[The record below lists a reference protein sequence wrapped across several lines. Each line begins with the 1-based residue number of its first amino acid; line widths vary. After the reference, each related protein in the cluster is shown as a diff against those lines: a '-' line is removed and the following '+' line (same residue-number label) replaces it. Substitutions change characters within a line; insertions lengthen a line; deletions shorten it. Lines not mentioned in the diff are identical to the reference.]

1 MKKLV
6 NSWHEND
13 FCSKLLDEL
22 LEYKEDFPM
31 SARQEKKFTYQL
43 LEAATLSLLAIIG
56 LQQSSRIENK
66 LPGNTEILEY
76 AKAAARRLSKAGD
89 ILKIVAK
96 EKAMPVVF
104 PSFLCNLFAY
114 NTIRKY
120 LGSNHQTRKSVN
132 MSSGSRPIKYYST
145 PSSPIFVQL

>member
-6 NSWHEND
+6 SSWHEND
-13 FCSKLLDEL
+13 FCSKLLGEL
-22 LEYKEDFPM
+22 LKYEEDFPM

-43 LEAATLSLLAIIG
+43 LEAAGLSLLAIIG

-89 ILKIVAK
+89 ILEIVAK
-96 EKAMPVVF
+96 EKGMPVVF
-104 PSFLCNLFAY
+104 PSFSMQPFCLQ
-114 NTIRKY
+114 
-120 LGSNHQTRKSVN
+120 HD
-132 MSSGSRPIKYYST
+132 
-145 PSSPIFVQL
+145 